1 MQITREYIDES
12 FLKMLGISLGEI
24 SFEDLWNH
32 FVDRGDF
39 KNLVVLD
46 TKPVYNSNGYH
57 IEPIPLVV
65 EGKSNVY
72 DLFYSETDIPQ
83 EFKKRMGLTYFI
95 TGKTKFI
102 DDRPSSE
109 IIVYGK
115 RKNKNGQWSKISNQ
129 LVIYK
134 IRNKEEE

>member
-1 MQITREYIDES
+1 MIYNQI
-12 FLKMLGISLGEI
+12 F
-24 SFEDLWNH
+24 DL
-32 FVDRGDF
+32 F
-39 KNLVVLD
+39 KNRRTVR
-46 TKPVYNSNGYH
+46 
-57 IEPIPLVV
+57 
-65 EGKSNVY
+65 
-72 DLFYSETDIPQ
+72 FASETDIPQ